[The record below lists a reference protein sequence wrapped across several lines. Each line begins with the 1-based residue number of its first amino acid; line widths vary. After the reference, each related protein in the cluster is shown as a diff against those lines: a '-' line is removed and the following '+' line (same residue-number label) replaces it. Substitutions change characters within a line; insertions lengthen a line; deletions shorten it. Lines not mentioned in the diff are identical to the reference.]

1 VPHIRLTAVF
11 LTLSILTLPIW
22 GPASIAAAEDVYNL
36 TGLPAYPNLKRAKM
50 DGVERTDTLG
60 HWCTRF
66 AAETFDR
73 LDLVEAWYRKA
84 LVNASE
90 TDLTKDQRYKDYFK
104 LSGIKLALGIDY
116 VTVYTTA
123 DQSTTSIELFRCS
136 AHQ

>member
-1 VPHIRLTAVF
+1 VPHIRLMAVL
-11 LTLSILTLPIW
+11 LTLSILGI
-22 GPASIAAAEDVYNL
+22 ASIAAAEDVYNL
-36 TGLPAYPNLKRAKM
+36 TGLPTYPNLKRAKM
-50 DGVERTDTLG
+50 DDAAKTDTLG

-90 TDLTKDQRYKDYFK
+90 TDLTNDQRYKNYFK

-136 AHQ
+136 PHE

>member
-1 VPHIRLTAVF
+1 MAVL
-11 LTLSILTLPIW
+11 LTLSILGI
-22 GPASIAAAEDVYNL
+22 ASIAAAEDVYNL
-36 TGLPAYPNLKRAKM
+36 TGLPTYPNLKRAKM
-50 DGVERTDTLG
+50 DDAAKTDTLG

-90 TDLTKDQRYKDYFK
+90 TDLTNDQRYKNYFK

-136 AHQ
+136 PHE